1 MTYIVTNCKLANNAD
16 CKKPKFSLHGTYVN
30 TAVCHPGVV
39 LARQLE
45 ATGVSPTE
53 LARQL
58 DVPANRFTQIIN
70 GKRRI
75 TGDSALRLAHWF
87 GTEPAFWLN
96 LQTEYDLELA
106 ETEVGAAI
114 GSLPR
119 GLALR
124 DQRK

>member
-1 MTYIVTNCKLANNAD
+1 M
-16 CKKPKFSLHGTYVN
+16 N

-39 LARQLE
+39 LAKQLE
-45 ATGVSPTE
+45 ATGISPTE

-87 GTEPAFWLN
+87 RTEPVFWLN
-96 LQTEYDLELA
+96 LQAKYDLDLA
-106 ETEVGAAI
+106 ETEAGEAI
-114 GSLPR
+114 SSLPR
-119 GLALR
+119 GPVLQ
-124 DQRK
+124 DQRE

>member
-1 MTYIVTNCKLANNAD
+1 
-16 CKKPKFSLHGTYVN
+16 VN

-39 LARQLE
+39 LAQQLE
-45 ATGVSPTE
+45 ATGISPTE

-58 DVPANRFTQIIN
+58 GVPANRFTQIIN

-87 GTEPAFWLN
+87 GTEPEFWLH
-96 LQTEYDLELA
+96 LQGKYDLALA
-106 ETEVGAAI
+106 EIEAGAAI

-119 GLALR
+119 GPALR
-124 DQRK
+124 GQRE